1 MKNRDAENG
10 GTSHA
15 AKTEDES
22 RQSLRVEFWA
32 SWATKGGGPY
42 ERTKNA
48 KFHEYTLN
56 RNHAQRSGTRIQ
68 EFCLSGEPPSR
79 EGNPSR
85 HKPSRGK
92 RRQLLREKNHGA
104 SDECQRRAIGVG
116 AKP

>member
-15 AKTEDES
+15 TKTEDES
-22 RQSLRVEFWA
+22 SQSFRVEFWA
-32 SWATKGGGPY
+32 SWATKGGPY
-42 ERTKNA
+42 ESTTNA
-48 KFHEYTLN
+48 QFHEYTLN

-79 EGNPSR
+79 DGHPSR
-85 HKPSRGK
+85 
-92 RRQLLREKNHGA
+92 
-104 SDECQRRAIGVG
+104 